1 LGAGASMREAR
12 FDPLWSAAH
21 TIAENERT
29 LQAMDALRPV
39 FVTANVLAHPGRPQ
53 GMETPM
59 NKRTLFKFRLY
70 TADHTMNSTE
80 ALANLTALCALH
92 LPDRHEIEV
101 VNVLLNPR
109 RALADQIRMTPTLL
123 KLSPSPVQ
131 RITGTLSQTPL
142 LLAALGLQ
150 TAPA

>member
-1 LGAGASMREAR
+1 
-12 FDPLWSAAH
+12 
-21 TIAENERT
+21 
-29 LQAMDALRPV
+29 
-39 FVTANVLAHPGRPQ
+39 
-53 GMETPM
+53 METPYEFYATM
-59 NKRTLFKFRLY
+59 NKRALFKFRLY

-109 RALADQIRMTPTLL
+109 RALADHIRMTPTLL

-142 LLAALGLQ
+142 VLAALGLQ